1 MRDHVGLNRPIATYA
16 EFWPY
21 YLREHGRRAT
31 RSIHFVGTGIA
42 LVCLTVG
49 LATGGFWFLP
59 VALVAG
65 YGPAW
70 FAHYFVEKNR
80 PATFTYPL
88 WSLISDFKMA
98 FFWIGGR
105 LDRELDRAGVG
116 KLRR

>member
-59 VALVAG
+59 AALVAG

-98 FFWIGGR
+98 FFWISGR

-116 KLRR
+116 KL